1 MQATVIYNPLAGPAD
16 MHGPVQ
22 RVARFWTERGWSVE
36 VQPTEYAGHAVELA
50 REAATAGRRLVVA
63 AGGDGT
69 MGEVANGL
77 ANSETVMAPLPAG
90 TGNSFGKELGMP
102 HPNLIDHN
110 ALVEASKMLAAGR
123 VQQMDLGRFEGGN
136 YWMLW
141 TGAGLDSYIVQHV
154 EPRSKLSKRLG
165 PVGYAVQAIPLM
177 PRFPQMDA
185 TVTVDDRTFTGD
197 FLMVLATNCRR
208 YAGGEVLLNP
218 WGKLDDGAF
227 EVFLFRGHG
236 SLKALG
242 YLWQVWRGEHE
253 GNGQIERVAGRRVAL
268 ETSRPV
274 PVHTDGDPAGETPF
288 TCTVA
293 PGALRLLVPKS
304 APDGLFSRP
313 GTPLSD

>member
-1 MQATVIYNPLAGPAD
+1 
-16 MHGPVQ
+16 
-22 RVARFWTERGWSVE
+22 
-36 VQPTEYAGHAVELA
+36 
-50 REAATAGRRLVVA
+50 
-63 AGGDGT
+63 

-77 ANSETVMAPLPAG
+77 ANTETIMAPLPAG

-102 HPNLIDHN
+102 HPNLLDHN
-110 ALVEASKMLAAGR
+110 ALVEAAKLLAAGR
-123 VQQMDLGRFEGGN
+123 VQRMDLGRFAGGK

-141 TGAGLDSYIVQHV
+141 TGAGIDSYIVQHV

-177 PRFPQMDA
+177 PRFPHMEA

-197 FLMVLATNCRR
+197 FLIVLASNCRR

-218 WGKLDDGAF
+218 WGKLDDGLF
-227 EVFLFRGHG
+227 EIFLFRGHG

-253 GNGQIERVAGRRVAL
+253 GNGQIERIAAKRVTL
-268 ETSRPV
+268 ETEHPV

-288 TCTVA
+288 TLTVA

-304 APDGLFSRP
+304 APAGLFTQP
-313 GTPLSD
+313 GAPL

>member
-16 MHGPVQ
+16 MHGPMR
-22 RVARFWTERGWSVE
+22 RVARFWKERGWSVDLR
-36 VQPTEYAGHAVELA
+36 PTEYAGHAVELA
-50 REAATAGRRLVVA
+50 QEAANAGHRLVVA

-77 ANSETVMAPLPAG
+77 ANTGTIMAPLPAG

-110 ALVEASKMLAAGR
+110 ALVKASAMLADGR
-123 VQQMDLGRFEGGN
+123 VQRMDLGRFQGGK
-136 YWMLW
+136 YWLLW

-177 PRFPQMDA
+177 PRFPPMAA
-185 TVTVDDRTFTGD
+185 TVTVDGRTYTGD
-197 FLMVLATNCRR
+197 FLMVLLTNCRR

-227 EVFLFRGHG
+227 ELFLFRGHG

-253 GNGQIERVAGRRVAL
+253 GNGQIERISARQVTL
-268 ETSRPV
+268 ETERTI
-274 PVHTDGDPAGETPF
+274 PVHTDGDPAGKTPF
-288 TCTVA
+288 TCTIV
-293 PGALRLLVPKS
+293 PRALRLLVPQS
-304 APDGLFSRP
+304 APAGLFTHP
-313 GTPLSD
+313 GAPL